1 MVATEATG
9 RSTSAAAA
17 PAAAATAASSP
28 GASGLPDS
36 AASSPAA
43 AASAASGPAASGPVA
58 SNPAAAAETASAEAT
73 AKERLLAAAMDH
85 VAANGINN
93 LSLRQ
98 LAAAIGT
105 SHRMLVYHFSS
116 KRGLVVDMVRTVERR
131 QREALAELRRDLDA
145 GTPESA
151 AELGQRFWQRL
162 TAPALETQERLFF
175 EIYGHA
181 LQGDPA
187 CAPFL
192 DEVVSAWLVTIT
204 ELMRRL
210 GVPEAEASAQARIAL
225 AVTRGLLLDLLTT
238 GDRDGTTAAMNAF
251 LATYD
256 APRVDATS
264 GTASTDAAGGP
275 DPSSTDA
282 AGGTDVS
289 SGDEGSAAALA
300 AE

>member
-1 MVATEATG
+1 
-9 RSTSAAAA
+9 
-17 PAAAATAASSP
+17 
-28 GASGLPDS
+28 
-36 AASSPAA
+36 
-43 AASAASGPAASGPVA
+43 
-58 SNPAAAAETASAEAT
+58 
-73 AKERLLAAAMDH
+73 MDH

-145 GTPESA
+145 RTPESA

-162 TAPALETQERLFF
+162 TDPALETQERLFF

-204 ELMRRL
+204 DLMRRL
-210 GVPEAEASAQARIAL
+210 GVPEAEAPAQARIAL

-238 GDRDGTTAAMNAF
+238 GDLEGTTAAMNAF

-256 APRVDATS
+256 APRVDAAS
-264 GTASTDAAGGP
+264 GTASMDSARGT
-275 DPSSTDA
+275 PSSTDA
-282 AGGTDVS
+282 AGGTPSSTDAAGGTPSSTDAAGGTGAS
-289 SGDEGSAAALA
+289 SGDEGSAAAFA